1 MMEKAVRSEGRG
13 GESGGGW
20 GGRGGGMWR
29 RQTFSLACLEPT
41 RTGVGSP
48 GAKMEREVGVRRHE
62 PEECS
67 RGEMAKR
74 EWERRESGAVQKGT
88 GNGRRGKW
96 RLPPDWAV
104 RREPLGNVKG
114 MGEREAGCIR

>member
-1 MMEKAVRSEGRG
+1 MMEKAVTSGGMG

-29 RQTFSLACLEPT
+29 RHTFSLACLEPT

-62 PEECS
+62 PEE
-67 RGEMAKR
+67 
-74 EWERRESGAVQKGT
+74 
-88 GNGRRGKW
+88 
-96 RLPPDWAV
+96 
-104 RREPLGNVKG
+104 
-114 MGEREAGCIR
+114 